1 MPTSHSQTYNNINM
15 CKSIGKTPLYYESST
30 EKHKSSSACCIKLHE
45 VCCRWIVSVNFLVKV
60 FHSAMKQGKIM
71 NFLSLIGK
79 SKTYLISPI
88 LKEDFGKC
96 TVYGFLWVNSLIH
109 TCKVHLL
116 NLANTPNPCFVSFG
130 KQRVLKSRGELN
142 KRNQVMEW

>member
-71 NFLSLIGK
+71 NLLSTIEK
-79 SKTYLISPI
+79 SKTYFGPISPI

-96 TVYGFLWVNSLIH
+96 TVHGFL
-109 TCKVHLL
+109 
-116 NLANTPNPCFVSFG
+116 
-130 KQRVLKSRGELN
+130 
-142 KRNQVMEW
+142 

>member
-1 MPTSHSQTYNNINM
+1 M

-79 SKTYLISPI
+79 SKTYHKSNSERGFW
-88 LKEDFGKC
+88 K
-96 TVYGFLWVNSLIH
+96 VYCLWLPLS
-109 TCKVHLL
+109 
-116 NLANTPNPCFVSFG
+116 
-130 KQRVLKSRGELN
+130 
-142 KRNQVMEW
+142 

>member
-1 MPTSHSQTYNNINM
+1 MLCENKVLVFKPSPWLHSISKCLQAILKLIITLM

-45 VCCRWIVSVNFLVKV
+45 VCCRWIVSVNFLVKI

-71 NFLSLIGK
+71 NLLSTIGK
-79 SKTYLISPI
+79 SKTYFGPISPI

-96 TVYGFLWVNSLIH
+96 TVHGFL
-109 TCKVHLL
+109 
-116 NLANTPNPCFVSFG
+116 
-130 KQRVLKSRGELN
+130 
-142 KRNQVMEW
+142 